1 MGNHMSFSVTKSEE
15 MRVFFA
21 SIGKQHLD
29 PRQAADLIMVIIIS
43 IVYFIQLLA
52 VIYML
57 CNRTYPPIKAKNPV
71 LMTCVFISSIMWFT
85 GDIQANGHA
94 PLKGTPL
101 QNCKAFG
108 VWVRVL
114 LGVCGIGA
122 LIVLR
127 SYGLYRVFCRNLAYR
142 GLGFYIPFIVASACM
157 IIYGIVLQALP
168 GSVTLEY
175 KELVDL
181 CYYNDKYK
189 ASLYALL
196 WLTWVIIAGLNW
208 CIRNIKS
215 SFNETRE
222 MMIVC
227 IIVFGVLSF
236 MTAMSY
242 THARYPLNLTLRIL
256 ATSLDQFAA
265 TAVWWLMMAVPL
277 FKCLTNRQRYL
288 KEWIYT
294 LREDGLQQAYH
305 IEPGTVHGND
315 TSGGNLS
322 YLHPN
327 PRKYGNHPVST
338 LVPTSSDKEFG
349 NPSGADFFYGAKEET
364 RHEKIAF
371 PQMRSNALDGSDFDG
386 TRHDSS
392 SSSLVQHPQSSIGK
406 CNGGNLSFASSP
418 PQPMKRP
425 WDKLTSAVNNFGV
438 PSFTS
443 NPVPPIPSSP
453 LSPVS
458 ASAAAQPYAPILDYP
473 EPAPSALLRL
483 DAAQDSCINDDD
495 KYGHNS
501 RQLI

>member
-1 MGNHMSFSVTKSEE
+1 MGNHMSFSVTKAEE
-15 MRVFFA
+15 MRVLFA
-21 SIGKQHLD
+21 SIGKQQLD
-29 PRQAADLIMVIIIS
+29 PRQAADVIMVIIIS
-43 IVYFIQLLA
+43 LVYFIQFIA

-101 QNCKAFG
+101 QYCKAFG

-114 LGVCGIGA
+114 LGVCGMSA
-122 LIVLR
+122 LIGLR

-142 GLGFYIPFIVASACM
+142 GLGFYIPFIIASACM
-157 IIYGIVLQALP
+157 VVYGIVLQALP
-168 GSVTLEY
+168 DNVTVEY

-196 WLTWVIIAGLNW
+196 WVTWVIIAGLNW

-222 MMIVC
+222 ILIVC
-227 IIVFGVLSF
+227 VIVFGVLSF

-265 TAVWWLMMAVPL
+265 SAVWWLMMAVPL

-288 KEWIYT
+288 KEWIYK

-305 IEPGTVHGND
+305 IDPGTVHGND
-315 TSGGNLS
+315 TSGDNLS

-327 PRKYGNHPVST
+327 PRKYRNQPVST
-338 LVPTSSDKEFG
+338 LVPTNNNKEYG
-349 NPSGADFFYGAKEET
+349 GPSGAEFFYGAKDET
-364 RHEKIAF
+364 RQEKIAF
-371 PQMRSNALDGSDFDG
+371 PQMSSTALDRSGFNG
-386 TRHDSS
+386 NRHNCS
-392 SSSLVQHPQSSIGK
+392 SSSLVQHPQSSVSK
-406 CNGGNLSFASSP
+406 CNSVGFASTSSP
-418 PQPMKRP
+418 PMKRP
-425 WDKLTSAVNNFGV
+425 WDKLASAVNNLGV

-453 LSPVS
+453 LSPVP

-473 EPAPSALLRL
+473 EPAPSTPLRL
-483 DAAQDSCINDDD
+483 DAAQDSHIDSGD

-501 RQLI
+501 RKLI